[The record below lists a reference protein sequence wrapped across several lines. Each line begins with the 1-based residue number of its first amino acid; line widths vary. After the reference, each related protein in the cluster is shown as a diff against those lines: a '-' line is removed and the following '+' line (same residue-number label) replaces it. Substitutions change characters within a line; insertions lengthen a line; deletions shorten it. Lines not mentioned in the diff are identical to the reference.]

1 MAASQPTAPDAP
13 GPRRRAITTVLVIM
27 LVIMVVMDIFARRW
41 AATT

>member
-1 MAASQPTAPDAP
+1 MAARQPTAPDAP
-13 GPRRRAITTVLVIM
+13 GPRRRTITTVLVIM